1 MSFFVSTDRGFVFSI
16 ASLIVAGL
24 LSLSLVY
31 RIGSQKIKERRE
43 RKRLEFDEILNG
55 KIAECEEW
63 INQRITET
71 EQRLNEK
78 FSDME
83 IRNGAYITAIFE
95 KLKELEQIRKKIFFL
110 RLFKNL
116 SYLCGVV

>member
-55 KIAECEEW
+55 KIAECED
-63 INQRITET
+63 
-71 EQRLNEK
+71 RLNQK